1 MIAIDEKNNLLPEVL
16 APAGDLQSLKA
27 AVSAGADAVYFG
39 LSDFNARRNA
49 GNISLEDLPFVTD
62 YCRKRKVKTYI
73 TLNTLIKDS
82 EFESFKKYLD
92 KIAIGAPDALIMADL
107 GAAYYC
113 KKTYP
118 DLPIHASTQM
128 SVGTLDGLQLLKSLG
143 FERAVLPRELS
154 KENIKHLCE
163 KSPIE
168 LEVFVH
174 GALCMSVSGQCLM
187 SSVFGTRSG
196 NRGLCAQACR
206 LPFHSENGGERDL
219 SLKDLSLIEHI
230 NELKKLGISS
240 FKIEGRMKRPEYV
253 YAAVKTVKKALCGE
267 KNTQEFE
274 DLKSLFSRSGFT
286 AGYFE
291 KKIDRYMFGYR
302 TKEDVIKASP
312 EILKTYSVFEDKP
325 LYNINFKFKSKI
337 NEKAVL
343 SAEFKNIKI
352 RLESDHIIQKAENKP
367 TKKEIVIKQLGKTG
381 GTLFYADNINVNID
395 DGVFI
400 SVSTLNEMRRKA
412 VALLTE
418 KIIKSPKYEK
428 KHYTQKT
435 ASNRFEYNK
444 NILLFENFKQ
454 IPKIVK
460 NKAYKI
466 FLPLDT
472 DEKVLN
478 EFEAGVIIPRGI
490 FGTEI
495 KIKEELDAKRSNS
508 VVCET
513 LDAVAIARNLKIPVI
528 IGSPFLNALNAY
540 SVYQLN
546 ELGVMPSISFEM
558 KADDINK
565 ASEFSSVG
573 AEIYGRI
580 PLMLTKNCPLR
591 NGRLC
596 GECNGYGEIIDRK
609 NIKFPVRCK
618 NGYSEI
624 FNSVPMILSDRL
636 KEFKSINFKLYR
648 FTFEKMNEVETIL
661 KIYNKEEKPNVDFT
675 RGLYFRNVL

>member
-49 GNISLEDLPFVTD
+49 GNISLEELPFATD
-62 YCRKRKVKTYI
+62 YCRKRKVKAYI

-206 LPFHSENGGERDL
+206 LPFHSENGGEHDL

-230 NELKKLGISS
+230 NELKKFGISS

-267 KNTQEFE
+267 KNTQ
-274 DLKSLFSRSGFT
+274 
-286 AGYFE
+286 
-291 KKIDRYMFGYR
+291 
-302 TKEDVIKASP
+302 
-312 EILKTYSVFEDKP
+312 
-325 LYNINFKFKSKI
+325 
-337 NEKAVL
+337 
-343 SAEFKNIKI
+343 
-352 RLESDHIIQKAENKP
+352 
-367 TKKEIVIKQLGKTG
+367 
-381 GTLFYADNINVNID
+381 
-395 DGVFI
+395 
-400 SVSTLNEMRRKA
+400 
-412 VALLTE
+412 
-418 KIIKSPKYEK
+418 
-428 KHYTQKT
+428 
-435 ASNRFEYNK
+435 
-444 NILLFENFKQ
+444 
-454 IPKIVK
+454 
-460 NKAYKI
+460 
-466 FLPLDT
+466 
-472 DEKVLN
+472 
-478 EFEAGVIIPRGI
+478 
-490 FGTEI
+490 
-495 KIKEELDAKRSNS
+495 
-508 VVCET
+508 
-513 LDAVAIARNLKIPVI
+513 
-528 IGSPFLNALNAY
+528 
-540 SVYQLN
+540 
-546 ELGVMPSISFEM
+546 
-558 KADDINK
+558 
-565 ASEFSSVG
+565 
-573 AEIYGRI
+573 
-580 PLMLTKNCPLR
+580 
-591 NGRLC
+591 
-596 GECNGYGEIIDRK
+596 
-609 NIKFPVRCK
+609 
-618 NGYSEI
+618 
-624 FNSVPMILSDRL
+624 
-636 KEFKSINFKLYR
+636 
-648 FTFEKMNEVETIL
+648 
-661 KIYNKEEKPNVDFT
+661 
-675 RGLYFRNVL
+675 